1 MKLLAG
7 KVALVTGGSRG
18 IGAAIVRRLAADGA
32 DVIFQYNTREAEARS
47 LAEELRHGGSR
58 AEPIQADFADTRQI
72 TALATRA
79 LDAFGLIDILVNNA
93 AMGEFSELA
102 NIAERQIETTFKVNV
117 TAPFILCREIAPR
130 LPQGGRIIN
139 IGSIIV
145 SQPIAGRSVYG
156 ASKAAVHCFTK
167 ILAQELGPRGITV
180 NAVAPGVTE
189 TERFR
194 MADSRRRD
202 QIIARTALGRIGAP
216 ADVAAVV
223 SFLAGPDSAWVTGEI
238 IEASGGLIY

>member
-32 DVIFQYNTREAEARS
+32 DVVFQYNTRETEARA
-47 LAEELRHGGSR
+47 LAEEPRHSGSR
-58 AEPIQADFADTRQI
+58 VEVIQADFADTKQV

-79 LDAFGLIDILVNNA
+79 LHAFGLIDILVNNA
-93 AMGEFSELA
+93 AMGEFAELE
-102 NIAERQIETTFKVNV
+102 NIDERQIETTFKVNV
-117 TAPFILCREIAPR
+117 TAPFILCREIAAR
-130 LPQGGRIIN
+130 LSQGGRIIN

-167 ILAQELGPRGITV
+167 ILAQELGPKGITV

-202 QIIARTALGRIGAP
+202 DIIARTALGRIGAP
-216 ADVAAVV
+216 ADVASIV

>member
-18 IGAAIVRRLAADGA
+18 IGAAIVRRLAGDGA
-32 DVIFQYNTREAEARS
+32 DVVFQYNTRETEARA
-47 LAEELRHGGSR
+47 LAEEPRHSGSR
-58 AEPIQADFADTRQI
+58 VEVIQADFADTKQV

-79 LDAFGLIDILVNNA
+79 LHAFGLIDILVNNA
-93 AMGEFSELA
+93 AMGEFAELE
-102 NIAERQIETTFKVNV
+102 NIDERQIETTFKVNV
-117 TAPFILCREIAPR
+117 TAPFILCREIAAR
-130 LPQGGRIIN
+130 LSQGGRIIN

-167 ILAQELGPRGITV
+167 ILAQELGPKGITV

-202 QIIARTALGRIGAP
+202 DIIARTALGRIGAP
-216 ADVAAVV
+216 ADVASIV